1 MTVAGWVP
9 SAGLLDDADIT
20 RMVRIALDEDIGT
33 GDLTAALLSDE
44 ESTARVV
51 CRDEAI
57 ICGRQWF
64 DKVFSI
70 LDSGIQIDWLIQEG
84 ERAGPGQ
91 TICQLRGPARAL
103 VSGERTALNF
113 LQTLSGVATL
123 TRQYANAVTGT
134 KARILDTRK
143 TLPGLRKAQ
152 KYAVSCGGGYN
163 HRIGLYDGILIKENH
178 IHAAGS
184 VCVALDLARSQAKPG
199 CMIEVEVEDLDQ
211 LRDAVACHATR
222 VLLDNFPI
230 ELLPAAVT
238 EAGSDVET
246 EVSGNVSLENIRE
259 IAETGVD
266 YISVGALTKNVH
278 AIDLS
283 MRFVN

>member
-1 MTVAGWVP
+1 MTVANGEA
-9 SAGLLDDADIT
+9 SSDLLDDSDIT
-20 RMVRIALDEDIGT
+20 RTVRIALDEDIGS
-33 GDLTAALLSDE
+33 GDLTATLLPDE
-44 ESTARVV
+44 EATARVV

-57 ICGRQWF
+57 ICGRHWF
-64 DKVFSI
+64 DKVFAI
-70 LDSGIQIDWLIQEG
+70 LDPDIQVDWLIQEG

-91 TICQLRGPARAL
+91 TICQLRGKARAL

-123 TRQYANAVTGT
+123 VRQYVNAVQGT
-134 KARILDTRK
+134 HTRVLDTRK

-152 KYAVSCGGGYN
+152 KYAVCCGGGYN

-184 VCVALDLARSQAKPG
+184 VCAALQQARSQASQG
-199 CMIEVEVEDLDQ
+199 CMIEVEVEDMDQ
-211 LRDAVACHATR
+211 LREAIDCKATR
-222 VLLDNFPI
+222 VLLDNFPV

-238 EAGSDVET
+238 EAGNELET
-246 EVSGNVSLENIRE
+246 EVSGNVDLANIRE
-259 IAETGVD
+259 IADTGVN
-266 YISVGALTKNVH
+266 YISVGALTKNIT

>member
-1 MTVAGWVP
+1 MILPEGNP
-9 SAGLLDDADIT
+9 SPDLLDDADIT
-20 RMVRIALDEDIGT
+20 RTVRIALDEDIGS
-33 GDLTAALLSDE
+33 GDLTAALLPAE
-44 ESTARVV
+44 EATARVV
-51 CRDEAI
+51 CRDEAV
-57 ICGRQWF
+57 ICGRPWF
-64 DKVFSI
+64 DKVFDM

-84 ERAGPGQ
+84 DRAGPGQ
-91 TICQLRGPARAL
+91 TLCQLKGASRAL
-103 VSGERTALNF
+103 VAGERTALNF

-123 TRQYANAVTGT
+123 VRQYVNAVEGT
-134 KARILDTRK
+134 NTRVLDTRK

-184 VCVALDLARSQAKPG
+184 ICAALGQARNQAEPG

-211 LRDAVACHATR
+211 LQDAIGCHAKR

-238 EAGSDVET
+238 EAGSEVKT
-246 EVSGNVSLENIRE
+246 EVSGNVSLANIRE

-266 YISVGALTKNVH
+266 YISVGALTKNIH

-283 MRFVN
+283 MRFIN